1 MKIYEAKT
9 LTAATKSRAKQY
21 EELKK
26 EVAALKKEFQGI
38 VGLDNEFQ
46 GAGAAAIKS
55 FYEAQIE
62 VADAW
67 MELFTTQISFLE
79 GIPASLEEADLSGNT
94 VVEVPF
100 LDGEVSNGIN
110 QAKSLVDEQ
119 ANDLQKILDTIDD
132 ILPLDM
138 FDQKDF
144 NEKITLAGQRL
155 DDTVTKV
162 ENVDRQLVEEYDVSV
177 GQENVAVGLFR
188 ALLDATKQ
196 DGNVSPMTFNQKAF
210 KNSEVYQVKDEV
222 AGQMKDYQTFKKQQ
236 AEAKEI
242 EREMEE
248 LENRPWYEKAWDT
261 TKTFTGEFTG
271 YYDSIR
277 ASTGV
282 DPVTGRKLS
291 EAERIAAGAMAAAGF
306 IPVVGWAGRAI
317 KGGSAIYKT
326 AKGLNAANHALD
338 AYKTTKGF
346 SLLQKTEYGIYGL
359 LAANGLGEAVTGKDM
374 FGNQLTEEQRQNGL
388 LMALGIGGVAGAAKV
403 ADKIASGTKFIP
415 YSKEFAQK
423 QVQKVQAIINGMG
436 NATYENVIKVGKAT
450 GNVAKTTGRFIA
462 NETKTFKD
470 IVVSHGKAAGRAIG
484 EIKMPVLKPSL
495 QPAGHNMVGLEAD
508 SVKVKDFVQKFSVRG
523 GASEANP
530 KISNITEA
538 HEWGN
543 KNYTN
548 WLKSLNESERKAII
562 KYTGIDYQYI
572 NNFLRGIDDSLHGID
587 MQVIDDI
594 KSGLNKATVP
604 HNMQV
609 YRGTDFR
616 PFEGIFSINKYGNI
630 DVESLIGKTIKDE
643 GFISTAIVKESS
655 FDYKEVLWTINIP
668 QGAKA
673 AYVGDIS
680 NVPDEAELL
689 LNAGQELFI
698 KEANEDANGKLHLIL
713 DLIKK

>member
-9 LTAATKSRAKQY
+9 LTGATKSRAKQY

-79 GIPASLEEADLSGNT
+79 GIPANLEEADLSGNT

-119 ANDLQKILDTIDD
+119 ANDLQRILNSIDD

-144 NEKITLAGQRL
+144 NEKITLAGHRL

-162 ENVDRQLVEEYDVSV
+162 ENVDRQLVQEYDVSV

-196 DGNVSPMTFNQKAF
+196 DGNVSPMTFNQSAF
-210 KNSEVYQVKDEV
+210 KNSDVYQVKDEV
-222 AGQMKDYQTFKKQQ
+222 AGQMKDYQTFKKEQ
-236 AEAKEI
+236 AEARKI

-277 ASTGV
+277 ASNGV

-291 EAERIAAGAMAAAGF
+291 DAERIAAGAMAAAGF

-326 AKGLNAANHALD
+326 AKGLNAANHALN

-359 LAANGLGEAVTGKDM
+359 LAANGLGEAATGKDM

-403 ADKIASGTKFIP
+403 ADKVASGTKFVP

-423 QVQKVQAIINGMG
+423 QVQYAK
-436 NATYENVIKVGKAT
+436 ATITDIARSGKAT
-450 GNVAKTTGRFIA
+450 LKN
-462 NETKTFKD
+462 
-470 IVVSHGKAAGRAIG
+470 IG
-484 EIKMPVLKPSL
+484 EELGKKEIPKRISMEQVSL
-495 QPAGHNMVGLEAD
+495 AGGPTLRQVVMEKQTIREAYQKFTVKDSKIEGVSGESISKGTGKFENFGKYSTIIDEKVKVIEKVDLPDWISESFTDGNYRTVITEENITFYRTYGGGAKVNGAFVTTSPAGNRINAKINTALVPDWKNSRQYEA
-508 SVKVKDFVQKFSVRG
+508 VIEV
-523 GASEANP
+523 P
-530 KISNITEA
+530 KGQILNIGRVE
-538 HEWGN
+538 
-543 KNYTN
+543 KQYT
-548 WLKSLNESERKAII
+548 
-562 KYTGIDYQYI
+562 
-572 NNFLRGIDDSLHGID
+572 
-587 MQVIDDI
+587 
-594 KSGLNKATVP
+594 KSGALL
-604 HNMQV
+604 
-609 YRGTDFR
+609 
-616 PFEGIFSINKYGNI
+616 EGDGDQI
-630 DVESLIGKTIKDE
+630 L
-643 GFISTAIVKESS
+643 
-655 FDYKEVLWTINIP
+655 LP
-668 QGAKA
+668 QGW
-673 AYVGDIS
+673 S
-680 NVPDEAELL
+680 SEW
-689 LNAGQELFI
+689 I
-698 KEANEDANGKLHLIL
+698 KEIRGVPSR
-713 DLIKK
+713 

>member
-46 GAGAAAIKS
+46 GAGATAIKS

-100 LDGEVSNGIN
+100 LDGEVSTGIN

-119 ANDLQKILDTIDD
+119 ASDLQRILNSIDD

-138 FDQKDF
+138 FNQNDF

-196 DGNVSPMTFNQKAF
+196 DGNVSPMTFNQSAF
-210 KNSEVYQVKDEV
+210 KNSDVYQVKDEV

-236 AEAKEI
+236 AEAQKI

-291 EAERIAAGAMAAAGF
+291 DAERIAAGAMAAAGF

-317 KGGSAIYKT
+317 KGGSALYKT

-403 ADKIASGTKFIP
+403 ADKVASGTKFIP

-423 QVQKVQAIINGMG
+423 QVQKVQATITDIAKSG
-436 NATYENVIKVGKAT
+436 
-450 GNVAKTTGRFIA
+450 KTTLK
-462 NETKTFKD
+462 N
-470 IVVSHGKAAGRAIG
+470 IG
-484 EIKMPVLKPSL
+484 EELGKKEIPKRISVEQVSLAGGPSL
-495 QPAGHNMVGLEAD
+495 P
-508 SVKVKDFVQKFSVRG
+508 
-523 GASEANP
+523 
-530 KISNITEA
+530 
-538 HEWGN
+538 
-543 KNYTN
+543 
-548 WLKSLNESERKAII
+548 
-562 KYTGIDYQYI
+562 
-572 NNFLRGIDDSLHGID
+572 
-587 MQVIDDI
+587 QVVME
-594 KSGLNKATVP
+594 KQT
-604 HNMQV
+604 
-609 YRGTDFR
+609 
-616 PFEGIFSINKYGNI
+616 
-630 DVESLIGKTIKDE
+630 
-643 GFISTAIVKESS
+643 
-655 FDYKEVLWTINIP
+655 
-668 QGAKA
+668 
-673 AYVGDIS
+673 
-680 NVPDEAELL
+680 
-689 LNAGQELFI
+689 I
-698 KEANEDANGKLHLIL
+698 KEAYQKFTVKDRKVEGVSGKSVPKGTGEVKRLIPGSPGKVTGGSSTKL
-713 DLIKK
+713 GKNMFEEMGLPKTTKRTPYQAQHIIPKEFRSHPVLIKIGMDMDDASNGFFLRVPDADISTTSRHKGYHSVYSNFVRKKLDEIDVSQDISKIEMQVFELQQKLRTLQEKGLPLYMKDAYLEIELKRIKEIGLEQYKIERMEKEIVTPVWKRGGGATVDLWERWYNK

>member
-46 GAGAAAIKS
+46 GAGATAIKS

-100 LDGEVSNGIN
+100 LDGEVSTGIN

-119 ANDLQKILDTIDD
+119 ASDLQRILNSIDD

-138 FDQKDF
+138 FNQNDF

-196 DGNVSPMTFNQKAF
+196 DGNVSPMTFNQSAF
-210 KNSEVYQVKDEV
+210 KNSDVYQVKDEV

-236 AEAKEI
+236 AEAQKI

-261 TKTFTGEFTG
+261 TKTFTGDFTG

-291 EAERIAAGAMAAAGF
+291 DAERIAAGAMAAAGF

-317 KGGSAIYKT
+317 KGGSALYKT

-403 ADKIASGTKFIP
+403 ADKVASGTKFIP

-423 QVQKVQAIINGMG
+423 QVQKAKAFGREIGKVKVPLRIRVEELATAYG
-436 NATYENVIKVGKAT
+436 NNYMHVTFD
-450 GNVAKTTGRFIA
+450 KTTI
-462 NETKTFKD
+462 KD
-470 IVVSHGKAAGRAIG
+470 IVQKFAVKRLSTVNQAKADDAMVEAVKNLPAYTRRPNQPRNYKYKERNEDGTTLYTFISNKNGKEYQVIYDKDGFPIFQSKFEIYLPEKYFLETDAAQFEYLSKTLSEEIISIPELAEKFTAKEYEVLKEGRVPKTLTWHHHQETGRMQIVDYFEHQAAGHTGGRAIWGGG
-484 EIKMPVLKPSL
+484 ES
-495 QPAGHNMVGLEAD
+495 G
-508 SVKVKDFVQKFSVRG
+508 
-523 GASEANP
+523 
-530 KISNITEA
+530 
-538 HEWGN
+538 
-543 KNYTN
+543 
-548 WLKSLNESERKAII
+548 RKGII
-562 KYTGIDYQYI
+562 K
-572 NNFLRGIDDSLHGID
+572 
-587 MQVIDDI
+587 
-594 KSGLNKATVP
+594 
-604 HNMQV
+604 
-609 YRGTDFR
+609 
-616 PFEGIFSINKYGNI
+616 
-630 DVESLIGKTIKDE
+630 
-643 GFISTAIVKESS
+643 KE
-655 FDYKEVLWTINIP
+655 
-668 QGAKA
+668 
-673 AYVGDIS
+673 
-680 NVPDEAELL
+680 
-689 LNAGQELFI
+689 
-698 KEANEDANGKLHLIL
+698 IL
-713 DLIKK
+713 EMVTWD